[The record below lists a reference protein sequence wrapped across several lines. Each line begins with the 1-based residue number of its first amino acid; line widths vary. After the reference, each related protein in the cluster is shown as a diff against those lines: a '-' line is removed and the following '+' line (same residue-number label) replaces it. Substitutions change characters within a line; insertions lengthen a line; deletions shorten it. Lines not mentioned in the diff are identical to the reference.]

1 MSEPHPGGGRA
12 TSTPPHIV
20 NGLTVRPREKV
31 RVWRILGIFLGGVFV
46 PEVVALF
53 AIMRRTLSYLKS
65 RGGDAT

>member
-1 MSEPHPGGGRA
+1 MSEPHTVGNDA
-12 TSTPPHIV
+12 TSTMPRIV

-31 RVWRILGIFLGGVFV
+31 RVWRILGFLLGGVFV

-65 RGGDAT
+65 RGGEAT